1 MFDSAV
7 VDVAFGLILF
17 FLILSLVCS
26 AVQEW
31 IASAVGLRS
40 RNLRKGIEN
49 LIGADIAKSLRNHGQ
64 FKSLYKQ
71 PGILGSLKQV
81 GDGGGVGPSY
91 LEPKQFANILIDVI
105 DRNGDQ
111 AGDARE
117 DATAKTFGEIED
129 LLKEIE
135 QDDVRDALLSL
146 LASAQGQVGAFR
158 DELADWFDSA
168 MDRVSGWYARTV
180 KVWLFVIAAA
190 VVVALN
196 ANAIEVG
203 KKLWSDQALRSAL
216 AGIAEQTEQMKE
228 PPTYTQI
235 KADLQKFPIGWKCE
249 DGKTA
254 NGANQDAEPAN
265 GAKDGSFF
273 SGLCHGGKFRHIQSY
288 IGWLITIIACSFGA
302 PFWFGL
308 LNKVGALRGSGKAP
322 VKPDKGKSKTTP

>member
-49 LIGADIAKSLRNHGQ
+49 LIGADIAKSLYDHGQ

-71 PGILGSLKQV
+71 PGALGSLKKM
-81 GDGGGVGPSY
+81 GSGGGVGPSY
-91 LEPKQFANILIDVI
+91 VEPKRFANILIDVI
-105 DRNGDQ
+105 DRSGKQ
-111 AGDARE
+111 PSGARK
-117 DATAKTFGEIED
+117 DATAKTFSEIED
-129 LLKEIE
+129 LLKEIT

-146 LASAQGQVGAFR
+146 LSRAEGKVEKFR

-216 AGIAEQTEQMKE
+216 AGIAEQAAQMEE
-228 PPTYTQI
+228 PPTYTEI
-235 KADLQKFPIGWKCE
+235 KDDLQKFPIGWKCE
-249 DGKTA
+249 EGETAKDPKDGET
-254 NGANQDAEPAN
+254 AN

-273 SGLCHGGKFRHIQSY
+273 SGLCHGGKFGHIQSY
-288 IGWLITIIACSFGA
+288 IGWLITIIACSFAA

-308 LNKVGALRGSGKAP
+308 LNKVSALRGSGKAP
-322 VKPDKGKSKTTP
+322 VKPDKDKSKATP